1 MVKQGILITPVLGEV
16 LTNLAPLRMKH
27 SAMPE
32 TLACFASLVRR
43 YALCSLPAYHKGKP
57 TWLSLYLFACALTHR
72 PFLTLCKGKCVLD
85 GDPSECI
92 CNRTDQ
98 DNRRKDRAEVL
109 HHKAEDLF
117 ATELAFSL

>member
-27 SAMPE
+27 SA
-32 TLACFASLVRR
+32 SV
-43 YALCSLPAYHKGKP
+43 PAYHKGKP

-72 PFLTLCKGKCVLD
+72 PSLTLCKGKCVLD

-109 HHKAEDLF
+109 DHKAEDLF